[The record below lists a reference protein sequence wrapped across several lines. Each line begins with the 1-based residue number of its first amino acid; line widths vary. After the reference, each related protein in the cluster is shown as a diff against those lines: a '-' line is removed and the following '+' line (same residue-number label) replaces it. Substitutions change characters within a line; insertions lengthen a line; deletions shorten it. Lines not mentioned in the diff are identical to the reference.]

1 MRGEKTDMKKEK
13 LSKTKI
19 NNRIFDFIVYALLIF
34 LAVLMLYPL
43 IFVLSAS
50 FSDPKAVA
58 GGEMLL
64 FPIRPTLEGYKYLL
78 QYEEIWAGYM
88 NTIFYVFLGTIL
100 NLAATLPC
108 AYAMSRNDLK
118 GRKYLMIFFMVTMYF
133 SGGMIPGYLN
143 IKSLGLL
150 DTRSVILI
158 NGLVSTFNLIVARTY
173 FMTSIPWEIQEA
185 AVIDGCNDFQIFNK
199 IVFPLSKAITV
210 VMALYYGVGRWNS
223 YFTEM
228 IYLKDRGKFPLQL
241 FLREILTKSTF
252 AKTAMADGMSFSAEQ
267 MMALIKQADT
277 ANMIKYGVIV
287 ISALPML
294 IVYPFLQKYFEQG
307 VMIGSVKG

>member
-1 MRGEKTDMKKEK
+1 MKTKK

-19 NNRIFDFIVYALLIF
+19 NNGIFNAVIYILLLL
-34 LAVLMLYPL
+34 LAVIMLYPL

-64 FPIRPTLEGYKYLL
+64 LPVKPSLEGYRYLM
-78 QYEEIWAGYM
+78 QYKEIWVGYG
-88 NTIFYVFLGTIL
+88 NTIFYMIAGTLL

-108 AYAMSRNDLK
+108 AYAMSRKDLK
-118 GRKYLMIFFMVTMYF
+118 GRKYLMIYFMITMYF

-150 DTRSVILI
+150 DTRGVILI
-158 NGLVSTFNLIVARTY
+158 NGLVSTSNLIVARTY

-185 AVIDGCNDFQIFNK
+185 AVIDGCNDFQIFGK
-199 IVFPLSKAITV
+199 IIFPLSKAITV
-210 VMALYYGVGRWNS
+210 VMTLYYGVGRWNS
-223 YFTEM
+223 YFVEM
-228 IYLKDRGKFPLQL
+228 IYLKDRNKFPLQL

-287 ISALPML
+287 LSALPML
-294 IVYPFLQKYFEQG
+294 IIYPFLQKYFEQG

>member
-1 MRGEKTDMKKEK
+1 MKTKK

-19 NNRIFDFIVYALLIF
+19 NNGIFNAVIYILLLL
-34 LAVLMLYPL
+34 LAVIMLYPL

-64 FPIRPTLEGYKYLL
+64 LPVKPSLEGYRYLM
-78 QYEEIWAGYM
+78 QYKEIWVGYG
-88 NTIFYVFLGTIL
+88 NTIFYMIAGTLL

-108 AYAMSRNDLK
+108 AYAMSRKDLK
-118 GRKYLMIFFMVTMYF
+118 GRKYLMIYFMITMYF

-150 DTRSVILI
+150 DTRGVILI

-185 AVIDGCNDFQIFNK
+185 AVIDGCNDFQIFGK
-199 IVFPLSKAITV
+199 IIFPLSKAITV
-210 VMALYYGVGRWNS
+210 VMTLYYGVGRWNS
-223 YFTEM
+223 YFVEM
-228 IYLKDRGKFPLQL
+228 IYLKDRNKFPLQL

-287 ISALPML
+287 LSALPML
-294 IVYPFLQKYFEQG
+294 IIYPFLQKYFEQG

>member
-1 MRGEKTDMKKEK
+1 MKTKK

-19 NNRIFDFIVYALLIF
+19 KNGIFNAVIYILLLL
-34 LAVLMLYPL
+34 LAVIMLYPL

-64 FPIRPTLEGYKYLL
+64 LPVKPSLEGYRYLM
-78 QYEEIWAGYM
+78 QYKEIWVGYG
-88 NTIFYVFLGTIL
+88 NTIFYMIAGTLL

-108 AYAMSRNDLK
+108 AYAMSRKDLK
-118 GRKYLMIFFMVTMYF
+118 GRKYLMIYFMITMYF

-143 IKSLGLL
+143 IKSLGLM
-150 DTRSVILI
+150 DTRGVILI

-185 AVIDGCNDFQIFNK
+185 AVIDGCNDFQIFGK
-199 IVFPLSKAITV
+199 IIFPLSKAITV
-210 VMALYYGVGRWNS
+210 VMTLYYGVGRWNS
-223 YFTEM
+223 YFVEM
-228 IYLKDRGKFPLQL
+228 IYLKDRNKFPLQL

-287 ISALPML
+287 LSALPML
-294 IVYPFLQKYFEQG
+294 IIYPFLQKYFEQG

>member
-1 MRGEKTDMKKEK
+1 MKTKK

-19 NNRIFDFIVYALLIF
+19 NNGIFNAVIYILLLL
-34 LAVLMLYPL
+34 LAVIMLYPL

-64 FPIRPTLEGYKYLL
+64 LPIKPSLEGYRYLM
-78 QYEEIWAGYM
+78 QYKEIWVGYG
-88 NTIFYVFLGTIL
+88 NTIFYMIAGTLL

-108 AYAMSRNDLK
+108 AYAMSRKDLK
-118 GRKYLMIFFMVTMYF
+118 GRKYLMIYFMITMYF

-150 DTRSVILI
+150 DTRGVILI

-185 AVIDGCNDFQIFNK
+185 AVIDGCNDFQIFGK
-199 IVFPLSKAITV
+199 IIFPLSKAITV
-210 VMALYYGVGRWNS
+210 VMTLYYGGGRWNS
-223 YFTEM
+223 YFVEM
-228 IYLKDRGKFPLQL
+228 IYLKDRNKFPLQL

-287 ISALPML
+287 LSALPML
-294 IVYPFLQKYFEQG
+294 IIYPFLQKYFEQG

>member
-1 MRGEKTDMKKEK
+1 MKTKK

-19 NNRIFDFIVYALLIF
+19 NNGIFNAVIYILLLL
-34 LAVLMLYPL
+34 LAVIMLYPL
-43 IFVLSAS
+43 MFVLRAS

-64 FPIRPTLEGYKYLL
+64 LPIKPSLEGYRYLM
-78 QYEEIWAGYM
+78 QYKEIWVGYG
-88 NTIFYVFLGTIL
+88 NTIFYMIAGTLL

-108 AYAMSRNDLK
+108 AYAMSRKDLK
-118 GRKYLMIFFMVTMYF
+118 GRKYLMIYFMITMYF

-150 DTRSVILI
+150 DTRGVILI

-185 AVIDGCNDFQIFNK
+185 AVIDGCNDFQIFGK
-199 IVFPLSKAITV
+199 IIFPLSKAITV
-210 VMALYYGVGRWNS
+210 VMTLYYGVGRWNS
-223 YFTEM
+223 YFVEM
-228 IYLKDRGKFPLQL
+228 IYLKDRNKFPLQL

-287 ISALPML
+287 LSALPML
-294 IVYPFLQKYFEQG
+294 IIYPFLQKYFEQG

>member
-1 MRGEKTDMKKEK
+1 MKTKK

-19 NNRIFDFIVYALLIF
+19 NNGIFNTVIYILLLL
-34 LAVLMLYPL
+34 LAVIMLYPL
-43 IFVLSAS
+43 IFVLRAS

-64 FPIRPTLEGYKYLL
+64 LPIKPSLEGYRYLM
-78 QYEEIWAGYM
+78 QYKEIWVGYG
-88 NTIFYVFLGTIL
+88 NTIFYMIAGTLL

-108 AYAMSRNDLK
+108 AYAMSRKDLK
-118 GRKYLMIFFMVTMYF
+118 GRKYLMIYFMITMYF

-150 DTRSVILI
+150 DTRGVILI

-185 AVIDGCNDFQIFNK
+185 AVIDGCNDFQIFGK
-199 IVFPLSKAITV
+199 IIFPLSKAITV
-210 VMALYYGVGRWNS
+210 VMTLYYGVGRWNS
-223 YFTEM
+223 YFVEM
-228 IYLKDRGKFPLQL
+228 IYLKDRNKFPLQL

-287 ISALPML
+287 LSALPML
-294 IVYPFLQKYFEQG
+294 IIYPFLQKYFEQG

>member
-1 MRGEKTDMKKEK
+1 MKTKK

-19 NNRIFDFIVYALLIF
+19 NNGIFNAVIYILLLL
-34 LAVLMLYPL
+34 LAVIMLYPL

-64 FPIRPTLEGYKYLL
+64 LPVKPSLEGYRYLM
-78 QYEEIWAGYM
+78 QYKEIWVGYG
-88 NTIFYVFLGTIL
+88 NTIFYMIAGTLL

-108 AYAMSRNDLK
+108 AYAMSRKDLK
-118 GRKYLMIFFMVTMYF
+118 GRKYLMIYFMITMYF

-150 DTRSVILI
+150 DTRGVILI

-185 AVIDGCNDFQIFNK
+185 AVIDGCNDFQIFGK
-199 IVFPLSKAITV
+199 IIFPLSKAITV
-210 VMALYYGVGRWNS
+210 VMTLYYGVGRWNS
-223 YFTEM
+223 YFVEM
-228 IYLKDRGKFPLQL
+228 IYLKDRNKFPLQL

-252 AKTAMADGMSFSAEQ
+252 AKTAMVDGMSFSAEQ

-287 ISALPML
+287 LSALPML
-294 IVYPFLQKYFEQG
+294 IIYPFLQKYFEQG

>member
-1 MRGEKTDMKKEK
+1 MKTKK

-19 NNRIFDFIVYALLIF
+19 KNGIFNAVIYILLLL
-34 LAVLMLYPL
+34 LAVIMLYPL

-64 FPIRPTLEGYKYLL
+64 LPVKPSLEGYRYLM
-78 QYEEIWAGYM
+78 QYKEIWVGYG
-88 NTIFYVFLGTIL
+88 NTIFYMIAGTLL

-108 AYAMSRNDLK
+108 AYAMSRKDLK
-118 GRKYLMIFFMVTMYF
+118 GRKYLMIYFMITMYF

-150 DTRSVILI
+150 DTRGVILI
-158 NGLVSTFNLIVARTY
+158 NGLVSTFNLIDARTY

-185 AVIDGCNDFQIFNK
+185 AVIDGCNDFQIFGK
-199 IVFPLSKAITV
+199 IIFPLSKAITV
-210 VMALYYGVGRWNS
+210 VMTLYYGVGRWNS
-223 YFTEM
+223 YFVEM
-228 IYLKDRGKFPLQL
+228 IYLKDRNKFPLQL

-287 ISALPML
+287 LSALPML
-294 IVYPFLQKYFEQG
+294 IIYPFLQKYFEQG

>member
-1 MRGEKTDMKKEK
+1 MKTKK

-19 NNRIFDFIVYALLIF
+19 NNGIFNAVIYILLLL
-34 LAVLMLYPL
+34 LAVIMLYPL

-64 FPIRPTLEGYKYLL
+64 LPIKPSLEGYRYLM
-78 QYEEIWAGYM
+78 QYKEIWVGYG
-88 NTIFYVFLGTIL
+88 NTIFYMIAGTLL

-108 AYAMSRNDLK
+108 AYAMSRKDLK
-118 GRKYLMIFFMVTMYF
+118 GRKYLMIYFMITMYF

-150 DTRSVILI
+150 DTRGVILI

-185 AVIDGCNDFQIFNK
+185 AVIDGCNDFQIFGK
-199 IVFPLSKAITV
+199 IIFPLSKAITV
-210 VMALYYGVGRWNS
+210 VMTLYYGVGRWNS
-223 YFTEM
+223 YFVEM
-228 IYLKDRGKFPLQL
+228 IYLKDRNKFPLQL

-277 ANMIKYGVIV
+277 ANMIKYGGIV
-287 ISALPML
+287 LSALPML
-294 IVYPFLQKYFEQG
+294 IIYPFLQKYFEQG